1 MKNEKI
7 MSGHHRKSTICAGIT
22 AMSRMAQTLSTTFY
36 RKFSFILSIFIV
48 FKKIPLDDFE
58 KILYNVFSSCKP
70 AFLDALH
77 SLQSF
82 GLQHFDTEGETVSF
96 AARLV
101 KAR

>member
-1 MKNEKI
+1 MFL
-7 MSGHHRKSTICAGIT
+7 A
-22 AMSRMAQTLSTTFY
+22 AA
-36 RKFSFILSIFIV
+36 
-48 FKKIPLDDFE
+48 
-58 KILYNVFSSCKP
+58 KP
-70 AFLDALH
+70 AFLEALH

>member
-1 MKNEKI
+1 
-7 MSGHHRKSTICAGIT
+7 
-22 AMSRMAQTLSTTFY
+22 MSRMAQTLSTTFY
-36 RKFSFILSIFIV
+36 RKFSFILCDFYS
-48 FKKIPLDDFE
+48 FE
-58 KILYNVFSSCKP
+58 KIFYNVFSSCKP